1 MTSKLTPK
9 GMRDFLP
16 EEAAVREEVRNK
28 IATIYK
34 KYGFLPMET
43 PALEYLETLR
53 AKAGDEI
60 DKQIFVLSDE
70 RLALRFDMTVPLARV
85 ASTIEAPRPFK
96 RYAIGPVWRK
106 EEPQKG
112 RFREFWQADA
122 DIIGSSSMRAE
133 AELLTMAKEICTEF
147 GFSKPKIL
155 LNNRKILNAMA
166 KELDFEDNKNEV
178 FRTLDKIDKIGR
190 EEVEKEIVK
199 LIGQRGTELIRE
211 ISSGKNNEE
220 KLAIA
225 EKFSKEGADELR
237 EILRFCNFEIDV
249 DLLLVRG
256 LGYYTGPVFEIKLSD
271 EIGTVIAGGRYDGL
285 LSLYGR
291 GEAATGI
298 SVGVER
304 LITLTIE
311 RKKTKSTLQV
321 FVANVKDE
329 QYLYALE
336 VASKLRNA
344 GINCETDLNC
354 RNLRKQLDYVNAKK
368 IKYAVIVGEK
378 EASRGNY
385 KLKDMESGKEEEANI
400 EKLINLLKE
409 ADKKC

>member
-249 DLLLVRG
+249 DLSLVRG

-298 SVGVER
+298 SVGIER
-304 LITLTIE
+304 LITLTRE